1 MDTIQKAVLIAHT
14 LIALLI
20 IVLVL
25 LQRGKGADA
34 GAAFGAG
41 ASGTVFGARGSSS
54 FFSRATG
61 ICAAAFFIS
70 SLTLAYL
77 STQATSAPTSL
88 LESTPVSETEIAPAP
103 ELSDEMP
110 VSDLPEL
117 ESAEDDVELPDL
129 EEDSTGGLLSDR
141 AAGRFSYEVL
151 QHMGSKFR
159 SSLLLGYV
167 RASRH

>member
-54 FFSRATG
+54 FFSRATAV
-61 ICAAAFFIS
+61 CATLFFVS

-77 STQATSAPTSL
+77 STQSSSAPTSL
-88 LESTPVSETEIAPAP
+88 LEDAPVVEVEAEQVP
-103 ELSDEMP
+103 ELSEDMP

-117 ESAEDDVELPDL
+117 ESAEDPVEMPEL
-129 EEDSTGGLLSDR
+129 EEEPEGDP
-141 AAGRFSYEVL
+141 E
-151 QHMGSKFR
+151 
-159 SSLLLGYV
+159 
-167 RASRH
+167 

>member
-54 FFSRATG
+54 FFSRATA
-61 ICAAAFFIS
+61 ICATLFFVS

-77 STQATSAPTSL
+77 STQATSAPSSL
-88 LESTPVSETEIAPAP
+88 LENAPVVEVEADEVPNLN
-103 ELSDEMP
+103 EEMP

-117 ESAEDDVELPDL
+117 ESSEDPVELPELD
-129 EEDSTGGLLSDR
+129 EEPTGDP
-141 AAGRFSYEVL
+141 E
-151 QHMGSKFR
+151 
-159 SSLLLGYV
+159 
-167 RASRH
+167 

>member
-54 FFSRATG
+54 FFSRATAV
-61 ICAAAFFIS
+61 CATAFFVS

-77 STQATSAPTSL
+77 SSQNTAAPSSL
-88 LESTPVSETEIAPAP
+88 LEDAPVVEAPVEEAPA
-103 ELSDEMP
+103 LSEEMP
-110 VSDLPEL
+110 VDDLPALEASEDAPIEATDLPEL
-117 ESAEDDVELPDL
+117 E
-129 EEDSTGGLLSDR
+129 EEPASDQ
-141 AAGRFSYEVL
+141 E
-151 QHMGSKFR
+151 
-159 SSLLLGYV
+159 
-167 RASRH
+167 

>member
-1 MDTIQKAVLIAHT
+1 MDTLQKAVLIAHT

-54 FFSRATG
+54 FFSRATAV
-61 ICAAAFFIS
+61 CATLFFVS
-70 SLTLAYL
+70 SLGLAYL
-77 STQATSAPTSL
+77 SSQATDAPSSL
-88 LESTPVSETEIAPAP
+88 LEDAPPVEEAAEQTPALSEDT
-103 ELSDEMP
+103 P

-117 ESAEDDVELPDL
+117 EATEDAPDL
-129 EEDSTGGLLSDR
+129 DLPTLEEEDRVDDQ
-141 AAGRFSYEVL
+141 E
-151 QHMGSKFR
+151 
-159 SSLLLGYV
+159 
-167 RASRH
+167 

>member
-1 MDTIQKAVLIAHT
+1 METIQKVVLIAHT

-54 FFSRATG
+54 FFSRATAV
-61 ICAAAFFIS
+61 CATLFFVSSLGLAYIS
-70 SLTLAYL
+70 SQTTH
-77 STQATSAPTSL
+77 SPSSL
-88 LESTPVSETEIAPAP
+88 LENAPLVEESAEEVPSLSEDT
-103 ELSDEMP
+103 P

-117 ESAEDDVELPDL
+117 EATEESSDLPPL
-129 EEDSTGGLLSDR
+129 EEEDPAGDR
-141 AAGRFSYEVL
+141 E
-151 QHMGSKFR
+151 
-159 SSLLLGYV
+159 
-167 RASRH
+167 

>member
-1 MDTIQKAVLIAHT
+1 MDTIQKAVLIGHT

-54 FFSRATG
+54 FFSRATAV
-61 ICAAAFFIS
+61 CATAFFIS

-77 STQATSAPTSL
+77 SSQTGAAPASL
-88 LESTPVSETEIAPAP
+88 LEDAPLVETSTEEVPA
-103 ELSDEMP
+103 LSDEMP
-110 VSDLPEL
+110 VSDDLPAL
-117 ESAEDDVELPDL
+117 EAAEDLVEDAAELPAL
-129 EEDSTGGLLSDR
+129 EEDPASDQ
-141 AAGRFSYEVL
+141 E
-151 QHMGSKFR
+151 
-159 SSLLLGYV
+159 
-167 RASRH
+167 